1 MPHKFRNRYP
11 GIFAGIWAKDAS
23 GNEVATSYE
32 IRGDALVQK
41 VGYKQQDVSLCDP
54 SGGCWVTAS
63 AAWGS
68 AKFCGTPAARPLL
81 HLGMARLGC

>member
-1 MPHKFRNRYP
+1 MSHRCLYRHS
-11 GIFAGIWAKDAS
+11 GVFAGPWAKDAGS
-23 GNEVATSYE
+23 NEVATSYE

-68 AKFCGTPAARPLL
+68 AKFCGMPAARPLL
-81 HLGMARLGC
+81 HLSMARLGC